1 MSARW
6 TTAASRA
13 ADTLK
18 PVIDAIINSNRS
30 CEIDATRVEK
40 GEDVET
46 NLTVLEAYI
55 NYVLDS
61 IFSMPGRHRRA
72 RWVTTAAHR
81 PGWAGAAF
89 VVCPQRRQS
98 RLRTARARCCRC
110 LPTSGRTFGS
120 SSRTMRTWSSSASPA
135 SSFCGSSTQPS
146 WSAARAV
153 PRRLAGD
160 T

>member
-1 MSARW
+1 MYRTQHPIPRQLAGLQGARLLHEARGHGLPHQYAQEIIESSW
-6 TTAASRA
+6 HFPLLIARLGAWYKTVEFRA

-61 IFSMPGRHRRA
+61 IFSI
-72 RWVTTAAHR
+72 V
-81 PGWAGAAF
+81 
-89 VVCPQRRQS
+89 
-98 RLRTARARCCRC
+98 
-110 LPTSGRTFGS
+110 
-120 SSRTMRTWSSSASPA
+120 
-135 SSFCGSSTQPS
+135 
-146 WSAARAV
+146 
-153 PRRLAGD
+153 D
-160 T
+160 